1 MSFLKSSALVAA
13 LAAAPAVLA
22 DETVEVVEEAT
33 ELNLADN
40 SFILLSAMLVLFMS
54 IPAIGLFYGGMA
66 RAKNVLSVLEQ
77 CLVVFSLAIL
87 LWFVIG
93 YSFAFGPVE
102 GFLGDFFGG
111 FTMPFL
117 AGITVDSLSG
127 TISEYTWV
135 IFQGA
140 FCAISSCLI
149 VGATVER
156 VKFPGL
162 IIAVGIW
169 IVLSYAPLCHMVWGG
184 GFIDSVFHAYD
195 FAGGTVVHINAGVCG
210 IVGALM
216 IGKRHDL
223 GRTAMAPHNV
233 SLTYVGSALLW
244 IGWLGFNAGS
254 ELTADGISA
263 LAFIN
268 TVICPAAAAI
278 AWMAGEW
285 LMYRKPSTLGTSSGV
300 VAGLV
305 AITPACAFVG
315 PVGALIIGF
324 AAGFVGLWGVHGF
337 KKLTHIDD
345 SLDVFGVH
353 GLCGITGG
361 LLTGIFCSPSLGGQ
375 GFKEGWDSIAGQF
388 YGQFMSIVVTIVW
401 SLVVSVI
408 AFKIADLL
416 VGIRVTP
423 EEESE
428 GLDLASHGERGYN
441 L

>member
-1 MSFLKSSALVAA
+1 MRLSKITMLAGAL
-13 LAAAPAVLA
+13 AAPAVALA
-22 DETVEVVEEAT
+22 EDEAPKLST
-33 ELNLADN
+33 ADN
-40 SFILLSAMLVLFMS
+40 GFILMSAMLVLLMS

-66 RAKNVLSVLEQ
+66 RAKNVLSTIEQ
-77 CLVVFSLAIL
+77 TLAVFCIAIL
-87 LWFVIG
+87 LWFIIG
-93 YSFAFGPVE
+93 YSFAFGPTD

-111 FTMPFL
+111 FGKTL
-117 AGITVDSLSG
+117 LVGINADSLSG
-127 TISEYTWV
+127 TLSEYTWV

-149 VGATVER
+149 VGATVGR

-162 IIAVGIW
+162 LLAVGIW
-169 IVLSYAPLCHMVWGG
+169 IVLSYAPLAHMVWGG

-195 FAGGTVVHINAGVCG
+195 FAGGCVVHINAGICG
-210 IVGALM
+210 IVGAFM

-223 GRTAMAPHNV
+223 GRTVLAPHNV
-233 SLTYVGSALLW
+233 SFTYIGAALLW
-244 IGWLGFNAGS
+244 VGWLGFNAGS
-254 ELTADGISA
+254 ELVADGISA

-268 TVICPAAAAI
+268 TVICPAAAAM

-285 LMYRKPSTLGTSSGV
+285 MLFKKPSTLGTASGV

-305 AITPACAFVG
+305 AITPACAYVG
-315 PVGALIIGF
+315 PVGALIIGII
-324 AAGFVGLWGVHGF
+324 AGFVCLWGVHGF
-337 KKLTHIDD
+337 KKLTGIDD

-353 GLCGITGG
+353 GLGGITGG

-388 YGQFMSIVVTIVW
+388 YGQFMGIVITIVW
-401 SLVVSVI
+401 SLVVSVV
-408 AFKIADLL
+408 AFKIADILI
-416 VGIRVTP
+416 GIRVSP

-428 GLDLASHGERGYN
+428 GLDLATHGERGYN

>member
-1 MSFLKSSALVAA
+1 MSYVKYLATAGA
-13 LAAAPAVLA
+13 LAAAPCAFA
-22 DETVEVVEEAT
+22 DEAAPV
-33 ELNLADN
+33 LSIADN
-40 SFILLSAMLVLFMS
+40 GFILLSAMLVLFMS

-66 RAKNVLSVLEQ
+66 RSKNVLSVLEQ
-77 CLVVFSLAIL
+77 CLVVFSMAIM
-87 LWFVIG
+87 LWFIIG
-93 YSFAFGPVE
+93 YSFAFGPTDGV
-102 GFLGDFFGG
+102 LGDFFGG
-111 FTMPFL
+111 FGNLFL
-117 AGITVDSLSG
+117 SEVSAESLSG
-127 TISEYTWV
+127 TLSEYTWV

-140 FCAISSCLI
+140 FCAISACLI
-149 VGATVER
+149 VGSTVER

-162 IIAVGIW
+162 ILAVGLW
-169 IVLSYAPLCHMVWGG
+169 IIFSYAPLCHQVWGG

-210 IVGALM
+210 IVGAFM

-223 GRTAMAPHNV
+223 GRTVMAPHNV
-233 SLTYVGSALLW
+233 SYTYIGSALLW
-244 IGWLGFNAGS
+244 IVWLGFNAGS

-268 TVICPAAAAI
+268 TVICPAAAAL
-278 AWMAGEW
+278 AWMLGEW
-285 LMYRKPSTLGTSSGV
+285 ISFKKPSTLGTSSGV

-315 PVGALIIGF
+315 PVGAMIIGF
-324 AAGFVGLWGVHGF
+324 IAGFVGLWGVHGF
-337 KKLTHIDD
+337 KKLTGVDD

-353 GLCGITGG
+353 GLCGITGA
-361 LLTGIFCSPSLGGQ
+361 LLTGIFCAPSLGGQ

-388 YGQFMSIVVTIVW
+388 YGQFMSVVVTVIW
-401 SLVVSVI
+401 SLVVSVV
-408 AFKIADLL
+408 AFKIADLV
-416 VGIRVTP
+416 VGIRVTS

>member
-1 MSFLKSSALVAA
+1 MSLIKSAALIGA
-13 LAAAPAVLA
+13 LAAAPCAFA
-22 DETVEVVEEAT
+22 DEAEAS
-33 ELNLADN
+33 LSLADN
-40 SFILLSAMLVLFMS
+40 GFILLSAMLVLFMS
-54 IPAIGLFYGGMA
+54 VPAIGLFYGGMA
-66 RAKNVLSVLEQ
+66 RSKNVLSVLEQ
-77 CLVVFSLAIL
+77 CLVVFSMAIM
-87 LWFVIG
+87 LWFIVG
-93 YSFAFGPVE
+93 YSIAFGPTD
-102 GFLGDFFGG
+102 GFLGDFVGG
-111 FTMPFL
+111 LGNLF
-117 AGITVDSLSG
+117 ITNVGAESLSG

-140 FCAISSCLI
+140 FCAISACLI
-149 VGATVER
+149 VGSTVER
-156 VKFPGL
+156 VKFSGL
-162 IIAVGIW
+162 ILAVGIW
-169 IVLSYAPLCHMVWGG
+169 IVFSYAPLCHMVWGG

-216 IGKRHDL
+216 VGKRHDL
-223 GRTAMAPHNV
+223 GRTLMAPHNV
-233 SLTYVGSALLW
+233 SYTYIGAALLW

-268 TVICPAAAAI
+268 TVIAPAAAAL

-285 LMYRKPSTLGTSSGV
+285 ISFKKPSNLGTSSGV

-315 PVGALIIGF
+315 PVGAMVIGIV
-324 AAGFVGLWGVHGF
+324 AGFVGLWGVHGF
-337 KKLTHIDD
+337 KRMTGIDD

-353 GLCGITGG
+353 GLCGITGAI
-361 LLTGIFCSPSLGGQ
+361 LTGIFCAPSLGGQ
-375 GFKEGWDSIAGQF
+375 GFKEGWDSIAGQL
-388 YGQFMSIVVTIVW
+388 YGQFMSVVVTIIW
-401 SLVVSVI
+401 AAVVAFI